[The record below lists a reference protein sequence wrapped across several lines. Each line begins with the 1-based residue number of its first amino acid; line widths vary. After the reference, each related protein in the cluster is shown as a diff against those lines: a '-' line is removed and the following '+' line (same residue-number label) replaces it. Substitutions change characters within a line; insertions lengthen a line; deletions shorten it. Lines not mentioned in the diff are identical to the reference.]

1 MGESI
6 FAAQTKTALGALAC
20 GIISLALASCSGGCP
35 LGNFSGMN
43 ECDDLIRDVCNNFPD
58 PVDGG
63 FSTTSNAVCGAAL
76 LRGCTSK
83 QDFQALLA
91 YNGCLPS
98 SPVCSSACLLDAG
111 GSAQCTAA
119 MLAEVSWLIDAG
131 ATPPNC
137 IPAAINTCT
146 TLGFEAAVASFAEPN
161 PCENE
166 LQGVCAAPR
175 DVVSLEDFLAC
186 SDGGLGSA
194 ACAFGCLADSGATPA
209 CSAALA
215 VEIDDRIHFG
225 NSPFDAGPPI
235 CGP

>member
-1 MGESI
+1 MRMLLPTLS
-6 FAAQTKTALGALAC
+6 C
-20 GIISLALASCSGGCP
+20 GIISLELASCSGGCP
-35 LGNFSGMN
+35 LGNFSGVN
-43 ECDDLIRDVCNNFPD
+43 ECDDVIRDVCNNFPD

-63 FSTTSNAVCGAAL
+63 FSTPSNAVCGAAL

-119 MLAEVSWLIDAG
+119 MLTEVSSLVDAG
-131 ATPPNC
+131 ATPGNC
-137 IPAAINTCT
+137 VPAAIDVCT
-146 TLGFEAAVASFAEPN
+146 DLGFFAATDSSGIPN
-161 PCENE
+161 PCEDA
-166 LQGVCAAPR
+166 LQGICATPP
-175 DVVSLEDFLAC
+175 DVTALQDFLAC

>member
-1 MGESI
+1 MRMLLPTLS
-6 FAAQTKTALGALAC
+6 C

-35 LGNFSGMN
+35 LGNFSGVN
-43 ECDDLIRDVCNNFPD
+43 ECDDVIRDVCNNFPD

-83 QDFQALLA
+83 QDLDALATYA
-91 YNGCLPS
+91 YCLPS
-98 SPVCSSACLLDAG
+98 SPVCSAQCFLDAG
-111 GSAQCTAA
+111 GSLQCTAA

-137 IPAAINTCT
+137 VPTAIDTCT
-146 TLGFEAAVASFAEPN
+146 SLGFDPAPNSIGAPN
-161 PCENE
+161 PCEND
-166 LQGVCAAPR
+166 LQGVCAAPP
-175 DVVSLEDFLAC
+175 DVTALQDFLAC

-215 VEIDDRIHFG
+215 VEIDDSIHFG